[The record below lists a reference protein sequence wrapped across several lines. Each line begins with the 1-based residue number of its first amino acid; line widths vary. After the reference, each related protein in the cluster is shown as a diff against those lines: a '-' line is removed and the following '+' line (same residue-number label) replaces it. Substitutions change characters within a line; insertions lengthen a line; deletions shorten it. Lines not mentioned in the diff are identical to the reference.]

1 MVKKL
6 KTVSVLSALSYNVI
20 HDLFVLFTFA
30 KAEVLWINILVS
42 DQTFDFIHSSLT
54 LQSQRKKNWPTSV
67 RCCRIKCAIK
77 NVKKS

>member
-54 LQSQRKKNWPTSV
+54 L
-67 RCCRIKCAIK
+67 
-77 NVKKS
+77 